1 MTALILNAL
10 WNIRE
15 KEDSMASKLF
25 EPLTLGSLTIK
36 NRTFMAPI
44 SLGYEDKNG
53 RVNDIMQEYWLA
65 RAKGGVGCII
75 LDALSVDP
83 AVPYLGNTLCFRDED
98 SIGAYRE
105 FTDRI
110 HEYGAKIIPQ
120 ITHPG
125 PESASAFY
133 GIPPIASSSY
143 FNSMGQKTRELTPEE
158 IPAVIEKYANASWQA
173 KCAGFDGIEL
183 HSAHAYMLL
192 GSFLSPMRNKRTDEY
207 GGTLLNRAR
216 LLFEVIDAIKAKCG
230 KEFPILLRIS
240 GSERSPEGNTVEDIK
255 YLVPKLIEHGID
267 GFEISGSTQYE
278 QCNKII
284 PCHGEVRGLNVPEA
298 EQIKQVSSVP
308 VITVGKIN
316 DPDYARYLVD
326 SGRVDGIVIGRA
338 LLSDP
343 EFVNKTEEGRDD
355 EIAPCAA
362 CAIGCVGEQT
372 RRRHATCVINP
383 ALGREKE
390 MELTPAKYPKKAV
403 VIGGGVG
410 GMAAARA
417 FAIRGHQAVL
427 IEKSAELGGQ
437 LNLACIPPHKQEIS
451 KWVIYLKQELKRLQ
465 VPVILNTEATKEV
478 IDSHHPDLVVAATGA
493 KEFVPPVPGVD
504 RDTAITAQKVL
515 KNEVTILGG
524 NVLVVGGGMVGCEV
538 CEYLMQQK
546 RGPLSV
552 TLIEMLPEIAGDMVI
567 NNKLP
572 MMKRLAEEGIRMM
585 PSTKLISV
593 NGGTAEVESFGK
605 QISLNGFTHIIFACG
620 SKAENSLYEEIK
632 EAYPQVIL
640 IGDAAGPRQA
650 LEAIREG
657 WEAALKA

>member
-1 MTALILNAL
+1 
-10 WNIRE
+10 
-15 KEDSMASKLF
+15 MASKLS
-25 EPLTLGSLTIK
+25 EPLQIGSLTIK

-53 RVNDIMQEYWLA
+53 RVNEIMQEYWLA

-83 AVPYLGNTLCFRDED
+83 AVPYLGNTLCFRDEE
-98 SIGAYRE
+98 SIASYRA

-110 HEYGAKIIPQ
+110 HEYGTKIIPQ

-133 GIPPIASSSY
+133 GIPPVASSSY
-143 FNSMGQKTRELTPEE
+143 INAMGQKTRALDKSEL
-158 IPAVIEKYANASWQA
+158 PAIVEKYAQASYQA
-173 KCAGFDGIEL
+173 KLAGFDGIEL

-216 LLFEVIDAIKAKCG
+216 LLFEVIDAIKARCG
-230 KEFPILLRIS
+230 ADFPILLRIS

-284 PCHGEVRGLNVPEA
+284 PCHGEARGLNVPEA
-298 EQIKQVSSVP
+298 EAIKAVSTVP
-308 VITVGKIN
+308 VVVVGKIN

-343 EFVNKTEEGRDD
+343 DFVRKTEEGRDE

-390 MELTPAKYPKKAV
+390 MELTPAAHPKKAV
-403 VIGGGVG
+403 IVGGGIGG
-410 GMAAARA
+410 MSAARA
-417 FAIRGHQAVL
+417 FAMRGHNAVL
-427 IEKSAELGGQ
+427 IEKSGELGGQ
-437 LNLACIPPHKQEIS
+437 LNLACIPPHKQEIGR
-451 KWVIYLKQELKRLQ
+451 WVIYLKQELKRLN
-465 VPVILNTEATKEV
+465 VPVVLDTEATKDV
-478 IDSHHPDLVVAATGA
+478 IDSYSPDIVVLATGA
-493 KEFVPPVPGVD
+493 KEFVPPVPGID
-504 RDTAITAQKVL
+504 RASAITAQMVL
-515 KNEVTILGG
+515 KNETAILGG

-552 TLIEMLPEIAGDMVI
+552 TLIEMMPEIAGDMVV
-567 NNKLP
+567 NNRLP
-572 MMKRLAEEGIRMM
+572 MMKRLAADGIRMM
-585 PSTKLISV
+585 PSTKLLSV
-593 NGGTAEVESFGK
+593 VGGTAEVESFGK
-605 QISLNGFTHIIFACG
+605 PVTLNGFTHIVYACG
-620 SKAENSLYEEIK
+620 SKAEHTLYDEIK
-632 EAYPQVIL
+632 DAYPGAEVVL
-640 IGDAAGPRQA
+640 IGDACGPRQA
-650 LEAIREG
+650 LEAMREG